1 MRQFVDRDAPS
12 LHDKTSRKIREAAGC
27 FLRGKT
33 PRYFAVGISLIINV
47 FTHVQHLWRISTEA
61 VPSSHR
67 FLSYESGRIQE
78 PAAVWKSVNLIP
90 YDLKIP
96 SRLSTRQTS
105 AIFILVSLSRFQW
118 MYDHTFSLY
127 TIFLEIPSR
136 LTFCPVIAYPTHWS
150 LNVSFTL
157 QLFVAWAIG
166 ALKVSNPLQT
176 SVWTIQKRKLPS
188 VRKLPSIDSFISPGR
203 SVIFLQ
209 LISRTVS

>member
-166 ALKVSNPLQT
+166 ALKVSNPL
-176 SVWTIQKRKLPS
+176 
-188 VRKLPSIDSFISPGR
+188 
-203 SVIFLQ
+203 
-209 LISRTVS
+209 